1 MQRYCVLGTCDL
13 HILRRLLYIFRNLH
27 GLWQESTYL
36 CIMKQVKLIY
46 STEWNDIRQA
56 QKGDCVHL
64 ICLKGRG
71 GFLYDNRPVNF
82 KANDILVLSH
92 FDQVENLWA
101 SNDIQVEMLI
111 VELRFLFMQLP
122 SNHYGI
128 GGGIA
133 LFQDPVISVNDAE
146 RDLFLDDIR
155 RIGQRIPSDTHLF
168 LQETI
173 GSMCLTMMYDLFNF
187 HAQQHRGDEFTNRR
201 ADLVKQLMVM
211 LGTGITRREREV
223 RYFADKLHVSP
234 KYLSDTVKRQTGS
247 SVMQF
252 IHQYTIPIV
261 REMLNDPQLS
271 ISQIADIMNFSSVN
285 YFCRYCS
292 KHLGMNPSEYRLS
305 QQPKE
310 NERLLEVISTRI

>member
-1 MQRYCVLGTCDL
+1 
-13 HILRRLLYIFRNLH
+13 
-27 GLWQESTYL
+27 
-36 CIMKQVKLIY
+36 MKQVKLIY
-46 STEWNDIRQA
+46 STEWNGIRQA

-64 ICLKGRG
+64 ICQRGRG

-101 SNDIQVEMLI
+101 TNDIQVEMLI
-111 VELRFLFMQLP
+111 VELRFLFVQLP

-155 RIGQRIPSDTHLF
+155 RIGQRIQSGTHRF

-173 GSMCLTMMYDLFNF
+173 GSMCLTMMYDLFDF
-187 HAQQHRGDEFTNRR
+187 HARQHEGDEFSNRHS
-201 ADLVKQLMVM
+201 DLVKQLMIM

-223 RYFADKLHVSP
+223 SYFADKLNVSP

-261 REMLNDPQLS
+261 RDMLNDSQLS
-271 ISQIADIMNFSSVN
+271 ITQIADLMNFTSVN

-292 KHLGMNPSEYRLS
+292 KHLGMSPSEYRLS
-305 QQPKE
+305 QQPSEK
-310 NERLLEVISTRI
+310 

>member
-1 MQRYCVLGTCDL
+1 
-13 HILRRLLYIFRNLH
+13 
-27 GLWQESTYL
+27 
-36 CIMKQVKLIY
+36 MKQAKLIY
-46 STEWNDIRQA
+46 STEWNDIRKA

-64 ICLKGRG
+64 ICQEGRG

-92 FDQVENLWA
+92 IDQVENLWA
-101 SNDIQVEMLI
+101 TNDIQVEMLI
-111 VELRFLFMQLP
+111 VELRFLFVQLP

-128 GGGIA
+128 GGDIA
-133 LFQDPVISVNDAE
+133 LFQDPVISVNGAE

-155 RIGQRIPSDTHLF
+155 RIGQRITQWDTHLF

-187 HAQQHRGDEFTNRR
+187 HARQHQGDEFSNRR
-201 ADLVKQLMVM
+201 SDLVKQLMVM
-211 LGTGITRREREV
+211 LNTGITRREREV
-223 RYFADKLHVSP
+223 SYFADKLNVSP

-261 REMLNDPQLS
+261 REMLNDSQLS
-271 ISQIADIMNFSSVN
+271 ISQIADIMNFTSVN
-285 YFCRYCS
+285 YFSRYCC
-292 KHLGMNPSEYRLS
+292 KHLGMSPSEYRLS
-305 QQPKE
+305 HQPREKKE
-310 NERLLEVISTRI
+310 G